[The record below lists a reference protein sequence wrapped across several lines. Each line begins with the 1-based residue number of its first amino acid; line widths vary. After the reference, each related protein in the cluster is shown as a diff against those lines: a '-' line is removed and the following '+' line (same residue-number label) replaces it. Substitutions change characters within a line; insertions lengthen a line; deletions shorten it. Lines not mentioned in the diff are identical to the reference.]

1 MSKRLRAERQRSP
14 APRPSVLLLSL
25 SALLLASPRA
35 RGKSPR
41 SAGGR
46 GEGLQPF
53 LSPSS
58 ISRRRSP
65 SRSPA
70 VPGAVRAE
78 LPRSPPPNFAPRS
91 APRAPGRG
99 WGKAEQRTG
108 LGSVLPSPA
117 PGQELPYWWDL
128 ASSRV
133 STAGSGAAAAGR
145 PAWVAAPSSSCRSA
159 AADSADFLW
168 QREGERSSRK
178 CTEQRLAVR
187 GSLSVAPNFCSL

>member
-78 LPRSPPPNFAPRS
+78 LPRSPPQLRS
-91 APRAPGRG
+91 PFRSPG
-99 WGKAEQRTG
+99 
-108 LGSVLPSPA
+108 
-117 PGQELPYWWDL
+117 PGQGVGKGRTANGFGFG
-128 ASSRV
+128 ASQPS
-133 STAGSGAAAAGR
+133 AGAGAALLVGFGFIACEHGR
-145 PAWVAAPSSSCRSA
+145 ERGCGCWETCVGRSPVLLLPF
-159 AADSADFLW
+159 S
-168 QREGERSSRK
+168 RS
-178 CTEQRLAVR
+178 
-187 GSLSVAPNFCSL
+187 

>member
-1 MSKRLRAERQRSP
+1 MSKRLLAERQRSP

-58 ISRRRSP
+58 VSRRRSSAP
-65 SRSPA
+65 EPRGAGRRACPTPA
-70 VPGAVRAE
+70 
-78 LPRSPPPNFAPRS
+78 SPPFAPRS

-99 WGKAEQRTG
+99 WGKAERRTG
-108 LGSVLPSPA
+108 LGSVLPSTE
-117 PGQELPYWWDL
+117 ELPYGWDS

-133 STAGSGAAAAGR
+133 STAGRGAAAAGR

-159 AADSADFLW
+159 AADSADFVRK
-168 QREGERSSRK
+168 REGKEI
-178 CTEQRLAVR
+178 L
-187 GSLSVAPNFCSL
+187 SL